1 MKPSPRS
8 KTDLCKDPSMQRT
21 HMPGVHHVTMQQST
35 AAKGALAQ
43 ALPQSNV
50 QEAAVVGRSIQY
62 LRICIVII
70 VQSMSVA

>member
-1 MKPSPRS
+1 MKPSPKS
-8 KTDLCKDPSMQRT
+8 KTDWCKDPPTQRT

-50 QEAAVVGRSIQY
+50 REAAVVGRSMQY
-62 LRICIVII
+62 LYV
-70 VQSMSVA
+70 